1 MCPGNNESAGKRKSG
16 KTRKGDQW
24 LRAALIETAH
34 ACGRSRRTYLG
45 ALYGRLLRRR
55 GKKKAAVA
63 VGHAV
68 LISAYHVLDRHTE
81 YTDMGADY
89 FDRRDEHH
97 LTRHLVHRL
106 EGLGYSVQLER
117 AAA

>member
-1 MCPGNNESAGKRKSG
+1 MAACCVGRDGPR
-16 KTRKGDQW
+16 
-24 LRAALIETAH
+24 LRPLAKDLQ
-34 ACGRSRRTYLG
+34 G

-55 GKKKAAVA
+55 GKKKAAIA

-68 LISAYHVLDRHTE
+68 LIIAYHVLDRHTE